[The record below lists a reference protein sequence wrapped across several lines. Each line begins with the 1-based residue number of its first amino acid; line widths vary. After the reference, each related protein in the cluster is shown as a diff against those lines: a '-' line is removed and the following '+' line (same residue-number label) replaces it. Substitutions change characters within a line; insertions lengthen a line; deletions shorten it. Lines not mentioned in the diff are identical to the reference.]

1 MRTFLPTVCKLRRYH
16 HHSFNINLKTDSI
29 WYHTRNWDWS
39 IPERCSRKPWRENMP
54 SRPSTSTTWNRC
66 RPLYRPASKPRR
78 PSSCRFE
85 RSTQVCEPDHPA
97 LHGTGSRGVCQGAG
111 QEHSHL
117 PPSRPRRHLRT
128 LQILHRHGFLVGHDR
143 R

>member
-1 MRTFLPTVCKLRRYH
+1 MRTFRPTVCKLRRYH

-66 RPLYRPASKPRR
+66 RPSYRPASKPRR
-78 PSSCRFE
+78 PSSCRFRAE
-85 RSTQVCEPDHPA
+85 HASMRTRPSCATWHREPWSMPRSWAGTFPSASISTTATPSNSANPA
-97 LHGTGSRGVCQGAG
+97 STWVSRR
-111 QEHSHL
+111 S
-117 PPSRPRRHLRT
+117 
-128 LQILHRHGFLVGHDR
+128 
-143 R
+143 